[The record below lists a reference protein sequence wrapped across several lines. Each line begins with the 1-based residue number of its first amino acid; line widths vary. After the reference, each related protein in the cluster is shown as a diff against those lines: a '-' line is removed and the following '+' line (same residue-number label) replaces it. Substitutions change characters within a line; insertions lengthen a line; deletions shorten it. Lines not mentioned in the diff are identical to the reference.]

1 MRLNI
6 DCRSGL
12 SIVAGIFFIILWVI
26 FLVGGVILIL
36 QSRRGYK
43 RAQMTRRQYGIPEGL
58 ITYTDLNKPAEPLF
72 SEKLRLTGKPDY
84 IVKVKGQY
92 IPVEVKTGV
101 TDKPY
106 RNHVLQ
112 LATYCLLLEETYN
125 QAVPFG
131 VLVYGN
137 GRQFKIPFEAYLK
150 RQVTTTLEEM
160 RARLA
165 TGSIERNHNVIAK
178 CQHCSLRI
186 HCSQRIA

>member
-1 MRLNI
+1 MA
-6 DCRSGL
+6 
-12 SIVAGIFFIILWVI
+12 SIFLIILWI
-26 FLVGGVILIL
+26 ILLLCGVILVA
-36 QSRRGYK
+36 QSRRRYK

-58 ITYTDLNKPAEPLF
+58 IIYTDLNKPAEPLF

-84 IVKVKGQY
+84 VVNVKGQY
-92 IPVEVKTGV
+92 IPVEVKTSV

-106 RNHVLQ
+106 RNHVMQ
-112 LATYCLLLEETYN
+112 LATYCLLLEEKYN

-150 RQVTTTLEEM
+150 GQVTTTLEEM
-160 RARLA
+160 RTRLA

-178 CQHCSLRI
+178 CQYCSLRI
-186 HCSQRIA
+186 HCSQKIG